1 MVFAPRRRV
10 LAAVCLFATRAA
22 AGSLAAWYTDLGP
35 SLLLQDDETSHVRY
49 SLCTSENTPIL
60 PEDKTIIAPLYK
72 YQPRN
77 GTALAG
83 TGWYD
88 SKITWASIFYQ
99 DTNDNIVNSYLKCDP
114 NTGYWL
120 SQGDYI
126 ISGNAPSVATGTGLA
141 AVLLGSTGGYRV
153 FYHDT
158 DMTIRQ
164 IGYTTDSG
172 WNDIG
177 AVTQDGS
184 LGNAIGAVY
193 SGKKSNITVAAATG
207 SQDIEISQ
215 WFDDD
220 SWHISAFPQ
229 PLSGDLV
236 TNATNATSIALN
248 TTSAANF
255 TLPAWDG
262 TASSLGVSTHHS
274 GTRSIFYIGTD
285 SALHQAS
292 QSGNDAWHIEASPN
306 ATFWPS
312 PDAAARG
319 QLAVASDGQNGQLR
333 VYYQSGG
340 QIVELN
346 GDGLD
351 WTIAAAALPNANSTA
366 SSGGTSN
373 GGSDSSGST
382 DDSNGDGSSSSSS
395 SNNSS
400 GGLSTGAKVG
410 VGVGVSMSAV
420 AVVGI
425 LGGLFFL
432 RKRQQRRNK
441 ESTFGGST
449 LAGGSSMAPT
459 PNMGYS
465 TAAYPNHVSPQTAY
479 PPYGVLDQTA
489 YHQSNGWETYY
500 SQPHVTPKQP
510 GELETGA
517 PAAQEMPQN
526 FRYHEM
532 VGEGHYRE
540 AP

>member
-1 MVFAPRRRV
+1 MAFASRRSV
-10 LAAVCLFATRAA
+10 IVAFFLLAKRAS
-22 AGSLAAWYTDLGP
+22 AGALAAWYTDLGP
-35 SLLLQDDETSHVRY
+35 SLLVQDDETSHVRY
-49 SLCTSENTPIL
+49 SLCTSKNTPIL
-60 PEDKTIIAPLYK
+60 PEDETIIAPLYK
-72 YQPRN
+72 YRPRN

-99 DTNDNIVNSYLKCDP
+99 DVDDNLVNSYLKCDP

-126 ISGNAPSVATGTGLA
+126 ISGDAPSVASGTGLA

-153 FYHDT
+153 FYHDA
-158 DMTIRQ
+158 DNRTIRQ
-164 IGYTTDSG
+164 IGYTSDTS
-172 WNDIG
+172 WHDIG
-177 AVTQDGS
+177 AVTQDAS

-193 SGKKSNITVAAATG
+193 SGKNSNITVAAAMG
-207 SQDIEISQ
+207 SQNIEVGQ

-248 TTSAANF
+248 TTNVANF

-285 SALHQAS
+285 SALHQAT
-292 QSGNDAWHIEASPN
+292 QSGSDAWSMEAPPN

-312 PDAAARG
+312 PDATARG
-319 QLAVASDGQNGQLR
+319 QLAVASDSQNGQLR

-346 GDGLD
+346 GDGLE
-351 WTIAAAALPNANSTA
+351 WTIAAAALPNANSSA
-366 SSGGTSN
+366 STTS
-373 GGSDSSGST
+373 SSGS
-382 DDSNGDGSSSSSS
+382 GGSSSSGSS
-395 SNNSS
+395 SDDNSDGSSASDGSS
-400 GGLSTGAKVG
+400 GGLSTGGKVG

-441 ESTFGGST
+441 ESTLGGST
-449 LAGGSSMAPT
+449 LADGSSMAPT
-459 PNMGYS
+459 PHTAYS
-465 TAAYPNHVSPQTAY
+465 TTAYPNHVSPQTAY
-479 PPYGVLDQTA
+479 PQYGGYDQTA
-489 YHQSNGWETYY
+489 YNQSNGWATYY
-500 SQPHVTPKQP
+500 NQPQVIPKQP

-517 PAAQEMPQN
+517 PAAQELPQN